1 MSGSSDD
8 EPDVPVEAPK
18 PDFSLMPVVILVCI
32 LCYIYG
38 AWFGVYMCPK

>member
-1 MSGSSDD
+1 MSDSSDD
-8 EPDVPVEAPK
+8 EPSIAIPK
-18 PDFSLMPVVILVCI
+18 SDFSLMPFAIVLCA